1 MKPTNHS
8 GRPSTATAEKPLR
21 ITYLVGSMDRV
32 LKLRL
37 IETLA
42 PHGVTLPQFTALS
55 VLKARGHSSNAKL
68 AERSLITP
76 QAANE
81 VIKVM
86 VARGWVTRA
95 ADPCHGRIVVL
106 QLTRAGAALVRQC
119 EASIERLEAGMMNGI
134 EPANAELLHA
144 SLRIL
149 LRNLR
154 SFDQVTSDPIPAG

>member
-1 MKPTNHS
+1 
-8 GRPSTATAEKPLR
+8 
-21 ITYLVGSMDRV
+21 MDRV
-32 LKLRL
+32 LKRRL

-106 QLTRAGAALVRQC
+106 QTHTRGCRTCAPVR
-119 EASIERLEAGMMNGI
+119 SI
-134 EPANAELLHA
+134 
-144 SLRIL
+144 
-149 LRNLR
+149 
-154 SFDQVTSDPIPAG
+154 D